1 MGLNDAKIVCYCECV
16 LHDFSFFDEV
26 VLIHGSFSHHL
37 DGHVSLAL
45 PFARN
50 HSLREE
56 CFYILLSRL
65 QACNK
70 SHTVFITR

>member
-1 MGLNDAKIVCYCECV
+1 MGLNDAKIVYV

-26 VLIHGSFSHHL
+26 ILIHGSFSHHL
-37 DGHVSLAL
+37 DGHVRLAH
-45 PFARN
+45 PFSRN

-56 CFYILLSRL
+56 CYIIIYILLSRL